1 MPKKAFITIYF
12 LQSGKK
18 EGTQERAPWLEFF
31 TNYEASQSPLV
42 KNALAVKARISR
54 AV

>member
-1 MPKKAFITIYF
+1 MPKKTIITLYI
-12 LQSGKK
+12 LQLGKK
-18 EGTQERAPWLEFF
+18 EGTQERSPWLEFF